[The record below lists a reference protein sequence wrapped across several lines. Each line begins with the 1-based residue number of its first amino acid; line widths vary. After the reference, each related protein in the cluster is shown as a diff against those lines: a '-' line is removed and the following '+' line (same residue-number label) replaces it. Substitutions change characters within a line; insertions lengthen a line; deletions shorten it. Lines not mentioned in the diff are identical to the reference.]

1 MYDSCS
7 LEKFP
12 LFWDV
17 QNKIISLGPLLLFR
31 SSWIIVK
38 LHCLDKVL
46 ASEPYQNHL
55 LFLTQ
60 LAAFPPPFCVH
71 SGWEKPDTTF
81 PSLLRTTSLLL
92 YGLLRQ

>member
-31 SSWIIVK
+31 SSWTIEGWTTRIR
-38 LHCLDKVL
+38 CLL
-46 ASEPYQNHL
+46 LNH
-55 LFLTQ
+55 TQ
-60 LAAFPPPFCVH
+60 TPLSHDQILAFPAFL
-71 SGWEKPDTTF
+71 WR
-81 PSLLRTTSLLL
+81 LRMGKT
-92 YGLLRQ
+92 